1 MPAHHKCR
9 MKGCRRLQRNGGLCG
24 MHYQRKNSG
33 PDMDA
38 APGTIRSDLA
48 APLFPRITNAGSYHP
63 ADLMD
68 YLDFCRDAGVK
79 DFQIADALGLPTDR
93 IIYAMGAGRHLFER
107 RATEVRLIERAAA

>member
-9 MKGCRRLQRNGGLCG
+9 VKGCRRLQSYSGLCM
-24 MHYQRKNSG
+24 MHIMREREG
-33 PDMDA
+33 RDMDA

-68 YLDFCRDAGVK
+68 YLDFCQAEGVK
-79 DFQIADALGLPTDR
+79 DYQIAQALGLPTDR

-107 RATEVRLIERAAA
+107 RATEVRLMERAAA